1 MKRKVLIIILK
12 SIIYIA
18 TLCLTFLGVH
28 AVTSCSSPSPTLSQ
42 RGSIIVNDTIYL
54 R

>member
-12 SIIYIA
+12 SIVYILS
-18 TLCLTFLGVH
+18 LCLTLLGAQ
-28 AVTSCSSPSPTLSQ
+28 AVTSCSSPSSTFSQ
-42 RGSIIVNDTIYL
+42 KGTIIVNDTIYL

>member
-12 SIIYIA
+12 SIVYIA
-18 TLCLTFLGVH
+18 TLCLTLLGAQ
-28 AVTSCSSPSPTLSQ
+28 AVTSCTSPSPTLSQ
-42 RGSIIVNDTIYL
+42 RGTIIVNDTIYL

>member
-1 MKRKVLIIILK
+1 MKNKVIVIILK

-18 TLCLTFLGVH
+18 TLFLTLLG
-28 AVTSCSSPSPTLSQ
+28 ASAITSCSSSSPTLSQ
-42 RGSIIVNDTIYL
+42 RGTIVINDTIYL